1 MEDRRRLP
9 LSLEESNRAKALTV
23 WERILEDVSCPRYS
37 GPPVYHLRTLHR
49 YSVHLSDYVP
59 EAKRG
64 DLIADSLFDLQL
76 QRELEVSGALNWSE
90 RGRSLHALKNAG
102 QSNGLLDAVSVCMW
116 GVSDSDMVLRTALYN
131 TMAQG
136 SPAHLR
142 IASQE
147 EEWSPTGQR
156 VTNQD
161 WIEAVELAS
170 PKARAAK
177 AVDSPCQRVH
187 LFVLANVIRRPIIVV
202 GGSGEGSEAAAGSTS
217 NPGPRGI
224 YVPWLWEGADCHP
237 YPVVLGSS
245 SPWRRFAPLVTAGSA
260 QDDEDGVALPLVW
273 GTPRGLRE
281 LPLHF
286 PPDGREGTRLSCLR
300 GYLKLR
306 TLPLGKHTAYAARL
320 KGHNLPEPFSLVQDY
335 FRLANHTCSQVAQEV
350 KRGGREEQNGGLP
363 LPACPSTTSSSS
375 SSSSSSSPSAVFSI
389 TAGRCATE
397 QCLYFCSKS
406 TWPLCHSC
414 HDNRQQHQ
422 QRLQARNCPPEGRG
436 FNISVCGDTPP
447 SDPNPAPSCGPSAVG
462 DDLTPQGWPGDLVH
476 RPRVGGA
483 KDSDFLCR
491 EGALGAEVPHAWLRV
506 FRDHPTRGV
515 LHGLLLHSE
524 SNTKPLATPSTT
536 STFLLLLLLLFLP
549 PPLQLSSTLRN
560 LPRCADPACDM
571 LGNSAFKGL
580 CERCFLASHQ
590 GAMKSQASE
599 AMAVSQGS
607 DRVNRRHH
615 RPPSKPDP
623 LGAGRRRPSR
633 PPSRAGEAAGPRQ
646 ESPRLRPSPP
656 GPGPVWAAGAPTSAT
671 PGAGDSATAATG
683 VTSERPPRT
692 GDPGRENRI
701 GPTESRLAAEPYVAS
716 ERESP
721 DWQPG
726 HVSQLRADGRPGR
739 ESYLT
744 DRVPVWRPSLQFAR
758 APSATNHI

>member
-23 WERILEDVSCPRYS
+23 RERILGDVSCPRYS
-37 GPPVYHLRTLHR
+37 GPPVYHLKTLHR

-116 GVSDSDMVLRTALYN
+116 GVSDSDMVLRTALHN

-177 AVDSPCQRVH
+177 PVDSPCQRVH

-202 GGSGEGSEAAAGSTS
+202 GGSGEDTEAAAGSTS

-224 YVPWLWEGADCHP
+224 YVPWLWDGADCHP

-306 TLPLGKHTAYAARL
+306 TLPLGKHTTYAARL

-335 FRLANHTCSQVAQEV
+335 FRLANHTCSQVTQEV
-350 KRGGREEQNGGLP
+350 KWGGREEQNGGLP
-363 LPACPSTTSSSS
+363 LPACPSSTSS

-397 QCLYFCSKS
+397 RCLYFCSKS

-447 SDPNPAPSCGPSAVG
+447 SDHNPAPSCSPSTVG
-462 DDLTPQGWPGDLVH
+462 DDLIPQGWPSDLVH

-483 KDSDFLCR
+483 KDSDFLCGRCLSCKMETRTFNGLCFRCLQSQTDPPALPPPDPTDTADPARASPGR
-491 EGALGAEVPHAWLRV
+491 EGALGGQRCLTPGCVYFGTTQHAGYCTVCYCIQNQTPNRS
-506 FRDHPTRGV
+506 PPPAP
-515 LHGLLLHSE
+515 
-524 SNTKPLATPSTT
+524 PLPS
-536 STFLLLLLLLFLP
+536 SSSSSSSSSP

-623 LGAGRRRPSR
+623 
-633 PPSRAGEAAGPRQ
+633 
-646 ESPRLRPSPP
+646 
-656 GPGPVWAAGAPTSAT
+656 
-671 PGAGDSATAATG
+671 PGAGAEKAVAAP
-683 VTSERPPRT
+683 V
-692 GDPGRENRI
+692 
-701 GPTESRLAAEPYVAS
+701 ESRRSRRASPGKSQASAEPARPRPCLGSGCPNFGNSRCRGLCNSCYRS
-716 ERESP
+716 
-721 DWQPG
+721 
-726 HVSQLRADGRPGR
+726 HV
-739 ESYLT
+739 
-744 DRVPVWRPSLQFAR
+744 
-758 APSATNHI
+758 